1 MLVPPPVQHEIA
13 TQAPHVAY
21 VPSRL
26 APGWRY
32 ETWVSPHGEVEIVFG
47 KAAQQIIFIAA
58 PFSGDCAF
66 SAKRTLRIGGLTVYW
81 NHTAAEQRAW
91 RCVKGVRLL
100 AATSLPTDVG
110 LGRLV
115 ASAHRVTG

>member
-21 VPSRL
+21 VPSR
-26 APGWRY
+26 AATGWRY
-32 ETWVSPHGEVEIVFG
+32 QGWVSPHGEVEIVFG
-47 KAAQQIIFIAA
+47 KGPQMIIFIAA

-66 SAKRTLRIGGLTVYW
+66 SARKTLQYGTVTVYW

-91 RCVKGVRLL
+91 RCVHGVRLL
-100 AATSLPTDVG
+100 AATSLQTDVG

-115 ASAHRVTG
+115 ASARRVTG

>member
-13 TQAPHVAY
+13 TQAPHAAY
-21 VPSRL
+21 VPAR
-26 APGWRY
+26 AAAGWVY
-32 ETWVSPHGEVEIVFG
+32 QTWVSPHGEVEIVFAKGG
-47 KAAQQIIFIAA
+47 KMIIFIAA

-66 SAKRTLRIGGLTVYW
+66 SARKTLQYGTVKVYW
-81 NHTAAEQRAW
+81 THTAAEQRAW

-100 AATSLPTDVG
+100 AATSLLTDVG